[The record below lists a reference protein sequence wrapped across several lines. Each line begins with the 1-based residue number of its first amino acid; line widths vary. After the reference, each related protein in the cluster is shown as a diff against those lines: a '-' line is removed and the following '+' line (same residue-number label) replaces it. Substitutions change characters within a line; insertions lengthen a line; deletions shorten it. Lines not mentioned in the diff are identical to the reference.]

1 MSDSVRH
8 PKHYELEGLN
18 GIESIDIIKSVLGKI
33 GFEDF
38 CRGNELKYLIRA
50 NKKNGLE
57 DLRKAQ
63 VYLGWE
69 IETRGKRE
77 NEMSALS
84 DDARTTIDSYMEKPS
99 KVKFEVQKVVSD
111 DEKAPAEEQETE
123 ESAEEPLQ
131 VSEPEK
137 LSDLEPEKALAE
149 PEVVSEHH
157 EKAMALAEGYFQHK
171 AVKKT
176 QPARKGRPSKYDWP
190 TASRL
195 YKDGHSLKSIAESLG
210 CSLKVVQTRRER
222 HPEEFVRE

>member
-18 GIESIDIIKSVLGKI
+18 GIESIDIIRSVLGKM
-33 GFEDF
+33 GFEQF

-69 IETRGKRE
+69 IENREKRE
-77 NEMSALS
+77 SEMSALS

-123 ESAEEPLQ
+123 ESAGEPLQ
-131 VSEPEK
+131 MSEPEK
-137 LSDLEPEKALAE
+137 PSDPEPEEAPAESEPVSEKHKQAEALAATYFNRKKK
-149 PEVVSEHH
+149 HH
-157 EKAMALAEGYFQHK
+157 
-171 AVKKT
+171 
-176 QPARKGRPSKYDWP
+176 GRPSKYDWDKI
-190 TASRL
+190 TSM
-195 YKDGHSLKSIAESLG
+195 YKQGYPIVDISEACHCPQVTISARKS
-210 CSLKVVQTRRER
+210 K